1 MSESRVLIGLLTSV
15 GSWAF
20 LISVG
25 SELPET
31 ILRTGRSH
39 LKSPRQSWR
48 KKKVK
53 KKKSSEVQT
62 DTHLLFPCF
71 ELARQ
76 TSFFLARFQLAVGW
90 PERMAPR
97 PDLPQPA
104 SSGRAEEICLNLL
117 CCYSSRHWGLV
128 EDKNPEDITQFS
140 QIILFFSV
148 LLLAVDLGSTK
159 KP

>member
-1 MSESRVLIGLLTSV
+1 MGISHFSGIRAPWDHTQNGQISSQKPKAKLEEKKSE
-15 GSWAF
+15 
-20 LISVG
+20 
-25 SELPET
+25 
-31 ILRTGRSH
+31 
-39 LKSPRQSWR
+39 
-48 KKKVK
+48 K

-159 KP
+159 KT